1 MLTGLV
7 TGATLGPSR
16 PGGLRVYR
24 LASAAL
30 AAFALCGSANAD
42 VAAKAPD
49 GFTIRIVAEAPL
61 DRDSAWARLVDVAS
75 WWNGSHS
82 YSGDAKSLSL
92 DARAGG
98 CWCEIWSGGEVEHG
112 RVVMVMPQQTLRVDG
127 AFGPLQDLGVSAAMT
142 FALADGSAP
151 GKTKLTLD
159 YKVVGSSLSGLDQL
173 APIVDQVLAE
183 QVKRFAAGK

>member
-1 MLTGLV
+1 MRRFV
-7 TGATLGPSR
+7 SEAF
-16 PGGLRVYR
+16 VV
-24 LASAAL
+24 LA
-30 AAFALCGSANAD
+30 FCGSAHAD
-42 VAAKAPD
+42 VVAKAPD
-49 GFTIRIVAEAPL
+49 GMVIRIVAEAPL
-61 DRDSAWARLVDVAS
+61 DRDAAWARLVDVAS

-82 YSGDAKSLSL
+82 YSGDAKSSSL

-112 RVVMVMPQQTLRVDG
+112 RVVMVLPKQTLRVDG

-142 FALADGSAP
+142 FTLGEGSAP

-183 QVKRFAAGK
+183 QVKRFVAVK